1 MGPDYLTAVSG
12 GVEIAVHAQPRAS
25 RSRVVGE
32 HDGRLKI
39 QLAAPPVDG
48 LANEALTRL
57 VADLLGVPKRQ
68 VEVVAGQTGRRKV
81 VRALGVALDGA
92 RAALATVLSGA
103 PR

>member
-1 MGPDYLTAVSG
+1 MGPGYLTAVSD

-25 RSRVVGE
+25 RSRLVGE
-32 HDGRLKI
+32 HDGRLKV

-57 VADLLGVPKRQ
+57 VADLLGVPRRQ
-68 VEVVAGQTGRRKV
+68 VEVVSGQTGRRKV
-81 VRALGVALDGA
+81 VRVLGVALDFA
-92 RAALATVLSGA
+92 RAALEGALPGA